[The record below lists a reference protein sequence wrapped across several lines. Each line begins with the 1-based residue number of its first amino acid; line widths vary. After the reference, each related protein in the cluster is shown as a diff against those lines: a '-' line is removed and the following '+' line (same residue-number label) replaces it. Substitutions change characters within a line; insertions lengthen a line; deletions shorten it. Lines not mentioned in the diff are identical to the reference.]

1 MNILFEVYIKKKN
14 TLKQKIKWLEE
25 LSIVLK
31 RTVYN
36 TFRHFSLEKCLE
48 THHWGHMQEGE
59 RGCYFK
65 INWIAFGIIEDN
77 IYLFKIYEQIE
88 KHKEEN

>member
-1 MNILFEVYIKKKN
+1 
-14 TLKQKIKWLEE
+14 
-25 LSIVLK
+25 
-31 RTVYN
+31 
-36 TFRHFSLEKCLE
+36 
-48 THHWGHMQEGE
+48 MQEGE